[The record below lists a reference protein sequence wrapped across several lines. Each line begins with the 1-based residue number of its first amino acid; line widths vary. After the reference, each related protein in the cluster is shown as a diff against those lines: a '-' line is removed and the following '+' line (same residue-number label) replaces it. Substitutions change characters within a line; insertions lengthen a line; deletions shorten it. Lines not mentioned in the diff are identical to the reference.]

1 MVGTDY
7 DKSLSP
13 LSVVI
18 KVKHAI
24 LVQDLWGLQRLLEV
38 KYTSVSESETLQHE
52 SDNTD
57 NVSESTIKSQVDVN
71 SIRVLRSHL
80 LFEELGLS

>member
-1 MVGTDY
+1 M
-7 DKSLSP
+7 
-13 LSVVI
+13 
-18 KVKHAI
+18 
-24 LVQDLWGLQRLLEV
+24 